1 MGALRTTNGA
11 CVAHTKEAPRQ
22 VEAWARGTPKWTI
35 LYRKR
40 HDLPFPAERD
50 PKDDASVQKRR
61 LLVSDSPLLRQRR
74 REVGDDSVH
83 SGSEIDHLVG
93 LGLIRFDRGGN
104 LAY

>member
-61 LLVSDSPLLRQRR
+61 LLMPNSSLLRQGR

-83 SGSEIDHLVG
+83 SRSEVDHLVG
-93 LGLIRFDRGGN
+93 LGFIRFDRGVDF
-104 LAY
+104 AY